1 MRGLLASVVQ
11 GLGQLTALTMSISG
25 DWLFTGKIPNG
36 LVLERL
42 KAIANLM
49 WIFVISHAGL
59 AVFQQILS
67 HHVLQRRF
75 SSSPSMQFDSS
86 PG

>member
-1 MRGLLASVVQ
+1 
-11 GLGQLTALTMSISG
+11 MSISG